1 MKFLKTELVLEMILW
16 VWREGAQG
24 SGGVRRGEVAPWPPL
39 SPRGVVK
46 TQVQE
51 VATFWARVGRSE
63 RRVSPS
69 ENP

>member
-16 VWREGAQG
+16 VWREGTHG
-24 SGGVRRGEVAPWPPL
+24 SRGVRRGEVAPWPPL

-51 VATFWARVGRSE
+51 VQPFGPEWEEVKEG
-63 RRVSPS
+63 
-69 ENP
+69 